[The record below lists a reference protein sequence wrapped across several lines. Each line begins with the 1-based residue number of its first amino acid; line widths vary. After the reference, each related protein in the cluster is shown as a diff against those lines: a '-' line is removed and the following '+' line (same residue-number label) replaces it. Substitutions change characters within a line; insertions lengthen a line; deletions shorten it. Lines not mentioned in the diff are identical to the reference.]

1 VAQNPYEPPKAEV
14 VAGSSSGS
22 GLAYNGPPL
31 APDLEAKAMELLGRM
46 RSRSAGASFAVAWA
60 ICIAVL
66 VLFMGLLL
74 AFIVGAAMA
83 GAISRYHVK
92 SRTQVFVDRVSAQLG
107 IPAGAFQPQ
116 RYLI

>member
-1 VAQNPYEPPKAEV
+1 MDQNPYEPPKAEIA
-14 VAGSSSGS
+14 AGSSSGS
-22 GLAYNGPPL
+22 GLADGGAPLPPE
-31 APDLEAKAMELLGRM
+31 LEAKAMELLGHM

-74 AFIVGAAMA
+74 AFIVGAAIA

-92 SRTQVFVDRVSAQLG
+92 SRTHVFVDRVSAQLG
-107 IPAGAFQPQ
+107 IPPGAFRPE

>member
-1 VAQNPYEPPKAEV
+1 MEQNPYEPPKADI
-14 VAGSSSGS
+14 GGQSSSAS
-22 GLAYNGPPL
+22 ELPAVQPL
-31 APDLEAKAMELLGRM
+31 AADVEAKAMELLGRM

-66 VLFMGLLL
+66 VLFVGLLL
-74 AFIVGAAMA
+74 AFIIGAAIA

-92 SRTQVFVDRVSAQLG
+92 ARTQVFVDRVSAQLG
-107 IPAGAFQPQ
+107 IPPGAFRPE

>member
-1 VAQNPYEPPKAEV
+1 
-14 VAGSSSGS
+14 
-22 GLAYNGPPL
+22 
-31 APDLEAKAMELLGRM
+31 MELLGRM

-66 VLFMGLLL
+66 MLFVGLLL
-74 AFIVGAAMA
+74 ALIVGAAMA

-92 SRTQVFVDRVSAQLG
+92 ARTQVFVDRVSAQLG
-107 IPAGAFQPQ
+107 IPPGAFRPE